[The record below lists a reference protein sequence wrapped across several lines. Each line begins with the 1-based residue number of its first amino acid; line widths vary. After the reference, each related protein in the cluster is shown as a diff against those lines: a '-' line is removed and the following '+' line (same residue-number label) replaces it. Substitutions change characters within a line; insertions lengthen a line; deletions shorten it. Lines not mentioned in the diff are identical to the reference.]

1 MGRGDDF
8 YFFGRALWG
17 GIGFFFLSRITRGKK
32 AREKKSSRK
41 SKVRKL
47 EKSEEN
53 ASVLSYS
60 RIMRVKKS
68 SSVYDNCE

>member
-1 MGRGDDF
+1 M
-8 YFFGRALWG
+8 G

-41 SKVRKL
+41 SKARKL

-53 ASVLSYS
+53 ASVLSDS

>member
-1 MGRGDDF
+1 MIFIFSVGRC
-8 YFFGRALWG
+8 G
-17 GIGFFFLSRITRGKK
+17 GHSFFFLFRITRGKK

-41 SKVRKL
+41 SKARKL

-53 ASVLSYS
+53 ASVLSDS